1 MTKKREAWPLK
12 LLPNMLKH
20 ILFLIFSAI
29 FLVTTNA
36 VAHSSNAFERSTITI
51 TQSLNYD
58 AKKANINPSIVRTI
72 VRIFSWE
79 IDFNKD
85 LKKGDRF
92 IIIGNSGANPSAII
106 YTSLKKRIALFAYT
120 DQQGRTDYY
129 DKNGRSLHASFLKA
143 PLKYNRISS
152 EFQRKRLHP
161 ILKTWKPHRAVDFTA
176 KTGTPVYSSANGVVQ
191 HRKRMGALGNVVY
204 IKHGNTYTTVYA
216 HLSRFARGLRVAQKV
231 KKGQIIGYVGSTGRS
246 TGPHL
251 HYELRY
257 KGIRKNPLT
266 YRLPK
271 QKNVARDDLWRF
283 KNKANKILNS
293 LNNY

>member
-1 MTKKREAWPLK
+1 
-12 LLPNMLKH
+12 MLKH
-20 ILFLIFSAI
+20 ILFLIFSVA

-36 VAHSSNAFERSTITI
+36 VAHGSNVFERSTITI

-72 VRIFSWE
+72 VRIFSWK
-79 IDFNKD
+79 INFNKD

-120 DQQGRTDYY
+120 DQQGHTDYY
-129 DKNGRSLHASFLKA
+129 DKNGSSLHASFLKA
-143 PLKYNRISS
+143 PLKYGRISS
-152 EFQRKRLHP
+152 EFQRNRLHP

-204 IKHGNTYTTVYA
+204 IKLV
-216 HLSRFARGLRVAQKV
+216 
-231 KKGQIIGYVGSTGRS
+231 
-246 TGPHL
+246 
-251 HYELRY
+251 
-257 KGIRKNPLT
+257 
-266 YRLPK
+266 
-271 QKNVARDDLWRF
+271 
-283 KNKANKILNS
+283 
-293 LNNY
+293 